1 MDSRTRSHLKA
12 ANSKSN
18 DNHPY
23 LSGKVDEIGGA
34 GVVGDAGVVGADVV
48 GADGVEGA
56 LVDVVVKELV
66 TYATDYY

>member
-1 MDSRTRSHLKA
+1 MDSRTRNHLKA

-23 LSGKVDEIGGA
+23 LSGKVDEIDGA
-34 GVVGDAGVVGADVV
+34 GVVGDADVV

-56 LVDVVVKELV
+56 LVEVVVKELV
-66 TYATDYY
+66 TYVTDYY